1 MVLVIASG
9 KRPERTLAQSG
20 TVKLSSKQQSLEDTK
35 RRKLNRP
42 RIWIRYGRRIGR
54 SVVSSLTR
62 RIVFLNLSTFTVLVL
77 GILYLNQN
85 QVGLI
90 DSKVEALRTQGRIIA
105 VAIASSSPIDSRIIT
120 IDPERLLELQAGES
134 VSPYDSLED
143 ELEFSIDP
151 ERVAP
156 ILAELISPTKTRARI
171 YDKEGVPV
179 LDSRHIYA
187 RGEVLRYRLSPP
199 GNKKPGL
206 FIRTWRELVLWS
218 RRKDLPL
225 YVEKAG
231 ENGKRYPEVA
241 AALQGQ
247 EGAVVRVNSQSEI
260 IVMVAVPVL
269 RERTI
274 AGVLL
279 LSTKGGDIDS
289 IIQAERNAIL
299 SVALVAA
306 TVAAILSILMASTIA
321 GPMRRLASAAERVQR
336 SVKVRHEIPDFSD
349 RADEIGHLSAAL
361 RGMTE
366 TLYNR
371 IEANER
377 FAADVA
383 HELKNPLTS
392 LRSAV
397 ETLPLARTD
406 ENKNRLLE
414 VIQHD
419 IKRLDR
425 LISDISDASRLD
437 AELARDEAE
446 PFDLKDV
453 VLVITEI
460 QNDLARDRDITIS
473 LNVEGVKDTG
483 FIMNGKDSRIAQVL
497 SNLIDN
503 ARSFAP
509 DGGFVKIGLARKNDR
524 ILLEI
529 DDSGPGIR
537 SEKIERIFERFY
549 TDRPDGE
556 AFGQNSGLGLSISK
570 QIVEAHGG
578 TITAINRID
587 PDTGKIAGARF
598 SIVFPTD

>member
-1 MVLVIASG
+1 MVLAIASG

-35 RRKLNRP
+35 RRKPIRP

-54 SVVSSLTR
+54 FVVSSLTR
-62 RIVFLNLSTFTVLVL
+62 RIVFLNLSTFTALVL

-105 VAIASSSPIDSRIIT
+105 VAIASSSPVDSRIIT

-143 ELEFSIDP
+143 ELDFSIDP

-247 EGAVVRVNSQSEI
+247 EGAVVRVNAQSEI

-453 VLVITEI
+453 VSVITEI
-460 QNDLARDRDITIS
+460 QDDLARDRHIKIS
-473 LNVEGVKDTG
+473 LSVEGIKDTG

-497 SNLIDN
+497 SNLVDN

-509 DGGFVKIGLARKNDR
+509 EGGFVKITLARKNDK

-578 TITAINRID
+578 TITATNRID
-587 PDTGKIAGARF
+587 PDTGEIAGARF
-598 SIVFPTD
+598 SIVFPID